1 MWRRKGQG
9 LGGVRRFLY
18 PSPAFTTTAQAPGYS
33 ITQIWMDGVKTKD
46 TVCKNCIGSRITNI

>member
-18 PSPAFTTTAQAPGYS
+18 PSPAFTTTAQAPGYN
-33 ITQIWMDGVKTKD
+33 TDMDGWSENQRY
-46 TVCKNCIGSRITNI
+46 CKQELHWIKNY